1 MFGLRLPEL
10 LIILVVLVLLFG
22 AKKLPELG
30 DSLGKGIRAF
40 KKAAEH
46 GLRDDDS
53 ETKEAK
59 EAKVPGQLRTGNAKA
74 PASTDVEKAHKGD
87 GGSP

>member
-22 AKKLPELG
+22 TKKLPELG

-40 KKAAEH
+40 KKATEH
-46 GLRDDDS
+46 GLRDDDDAGV
-53 ETKEAK
+53 KEAK
-59 EAKVPGQLRTGNAKA
+59 SPDQLPAGAAAKTPSARDTEQ
-74 PASTDVEKAHKGD
+74 AHKG
-87 GGSP
+87 GNGPA

>member
-22 AKKLPELG
+22 TKKLPELG

-46 GLRDDDS
+46 GLGGDDTD
-53 ETKEAK
+53 TKEAK
-59 EAKVPGQLRTGNAKA
+59 SPGQPPATQA
-74 PASTDVEKAHKGD
+74 PTLSDAEKPHKGAD
-87 GGSP
+87 GSA

>member
-22 AKKLPELG
+22 SKKLPELG

-46 GLRDDDS
+46 GLRDEDEGAAKPPEREPLPPGS
-53 ETKEAK
+53 ATHAPTSPEA
-59 EAKVPGQLRTGNAKA
+59 
-74 PASTDVEKAHKGD
+74 EKAQKR
-87 GGSP
+87 

>member
-10 LIILVVLVLLFG
+10 LIIFAVLVLLFG
-22 AKKLPELG
+22 AKKLPALG

-46 GLRDDDS
+46 GLGEGEDDPGTAS
-53 ETKEAK
+53 KAQ
-59 EAKVPGQLRTGNAKA
+59 GQLKESATTT
-74 PASTDVEKAHKGD
+74 PASAETEKANRNGN
-87 GGSP
+87 PT

>member
-1 MFGLRLPEL
+1 LPEL

-22 AKKLPELG
+22 SKKLPELG

-46 GLRDDDS
+46 GFAEEDKTPAPKAQQELPHGSAATTPPAGDA
-53 ETKEAK
+53 E
-59 EAKVPGQLRTGNAKA
+59 KVNR
-74 PASTDVEKAHKGD
+74 SGD
-87 GGSP
+87 RPV

>member
-10 LIILVVLVLLFG
+10 LIILVVLLLLFG
-22 AKKLPELG
+22 SKKLPELG

-46 GLRDDDS
+46 GFADDDKGTAS
-53 ETKEAK
+53 KAQQELPHGSAK
-59 EAKVPGQLRTGNAKA
+59 TT
-74 PASTDVEKAHKGD
+74 PASDETEKANR
-87 GGSP
+87 SANRPT

>member
-40 KKAAEH
+40 KRAAEH
-46 GLRDDDS
+46 GLGDDDAES
-53 ETKEAK
+53 KEAK
-59 EAKVPGQLRTGNAKA
+59 STGELPPGAATKTTV
-74 PASTDVEKAHKGD
+74 SSHTEKTHKGGD
-87 GGSP
+87 GSP

>member
-22 AKKLPELG
+22 TKKLPELG

-46 GLRDDDS
+46 GFADDEKGTAS
-53 ETKEAK
+53 KAQQELPRGSAK
-59 EAKVPGQLRTGNAKA
+59 TTPAPGDA
-74 PASTDVEKAHKGD
+74 EKAKRSGNP
-87 GGSP
+87 SA